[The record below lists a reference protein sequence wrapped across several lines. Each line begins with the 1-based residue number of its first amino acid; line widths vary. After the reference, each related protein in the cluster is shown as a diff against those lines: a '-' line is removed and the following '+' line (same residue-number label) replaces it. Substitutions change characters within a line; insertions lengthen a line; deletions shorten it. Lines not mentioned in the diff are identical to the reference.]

1 MVAAV
6 SAVLLAL
13 SILYVVTNR
22 DRMTWSSAITL
33 ILSANFFLP
42 FYLTVISLPNLFAST
57 AFGHGVQYLA
67 FLLFHAANY
76 RAGWRTIGMLAAF
89 ILSVAVIGELYYFH
103 FFTNEFFVG
112 RQVARVTGGNGGYI
126 SSGFTVG
133 ILLAHFWFDSVI
145 WRLKNL
151 ESRAW
156 VMTRYPFLFGK

>member
-42 FYLTVISLPNLFAST
+42 FYLILNLQHSLWLWRAIP
-57 AFGHGVQYLA
+57 A

-76 RAGWRTIGMLAAF
+76 RAGWRTMACC
-89 ILSVAVIGELYYFH
+89 
-103 FFTNEFFVG
+103 
-112 RQVARVTGGNGGYI
+112 GY
-126 SSGFTVG
+126 
-133 ILLAHFWFDSVI
+133 L
-145 WRLKNL
+145 
-151 ESRAW
+151 
-156 VMTRYPFLFGK
+156 